1 MEVAMNQEAVERF
14 FAYAR
19 ERHLIYLKRRAG
31 VMSPWTLDP
40 VMRQYRITNVF
51 RELDKTTVW
60 FRENVRD
67 PMRDKPEVLLATVLF
82 RWFNTIRTGETI
94 FKQTCL
100 PFDDASTGAQASAG
114 GGETPWE
121 AYLRTGSVEPIRDA
135 LRAQGAPWV
144 TGAYMIRSPEGMDK
158 LDGILHSF
166 EEFSKGQHLIYP
178 DRVQKTWRGVAEL
191 ALLRREYEE
200 DPGPVSLEDVWK
212 WLKQFYGMGPFLAYE
227 VVTDLRFTALL
238 DRAPDIMT
246 WANPGP
252 GALRG
257 ANLILRG
264 ANRGRKGRLDKAS
277 YEETHEVQRQL
288 LDLSRNP
295 DYWPQVVHD
304 EIQVSSKYV
313 LSPVS
318 EHPRLGD
325 VSYSFLSPGM
335 WPRWEMRE
343 PEMFLCEFAKLER
356 TRLGFG
362 RPRGTYP

>member
-1 MEVAMNQEAVERF
+1 
-14 FAYAR
+14 
-19 ERHLIYLKRRAG
+19 
-31 VMSPWTLDP
+31 MS
-40 VMRQYRITNVF
+40 RYRITNVF

-67 PMRDKPEVLLATVLF
+67 PLRNKPQVLLATVLF

-94 FKQTCL
+94 FKQTL
-100 PFDDASTGAQASAG
+100 LGLATDVPGTQQVAGAS
-114 GGETPWE
+114 ETPWE
-121 AYLRTGSVEPIRDA
+121 AYLRTGSVEPICDA

-166 EEFSKGQHLIYP
+166 EKMTKESK
-178 DRVQKTWRGVAEL
+178 
-191 ALLRREYEE
+191 
-200 DPGPVSLEDVWK
+200 PGWWKGSSWNVVDVVDLCLNHRDGPTPISLESVWK

-238 DRAPDIMT
+238 DNAPDIMS

-264 ANRGRKGRLDKAS
+264 AERGRKGRLEKAS

-288 LDLSRNP
+288 LELSKNP
-295 DYWPQVVHD
+295 EYWPQSVHD
-304 EIQVSSKYV
+304 EIQAHSKYARIED
-313 LSPVS
+313 STK
-318 EHPRLGD
+318 LGE
-325 VSYSFLSPGM
+325 VPYSFLTPTN

-343 PEMFLCEFAKLER
+343 PEMFLCEYAKLER

>member
-1 MEVAMNQEAVERF
+1 MTEVEMDPQAVERF

-31 VMSPWTLDP
+31 LPRPWTSDP
-40 VMRQYRITNVF
+40 VMGQYRITNVF

-67 PMRDKPEVLLATVLF
+67 PMRNLPKVFRATVLF

-100 PFDDASTGAQASAG
+100 PLDDASAGVQASAG

-166 EEFSKGQHLIYP
+166 ERFSKESRPGWW
-178 DRVQKTWRGVAEL
+178 KGSTWSV
-191 ALLRREYEE
+191 
-200 DPGPVSLEDVWK
+200 EDVVDLCLNHRDGPTPIPLEAVWS

-264 ANRGRKGRLDKAS
+264 ASRGRKGRLEKAS
-277 YEETHEVQRQL
+277 YEETHEVQRRL
-288 LDLSRNP
+288 LELSRDP
-295 DYWPQVVHD
+295 DYWPQSVHD
-304 EIQVSSKYV
+304 EIHVSSKYAE
-313 LSPVS
+313 LEVS
-318 EHPRLGD
+318 KLGD
-325 VSYSFLSPGM
+325 VPWNYLAPHN